1 MMPVVI
7 LAGGLATRLGSL
19 TVDTP
24 KSLIRINEIPFVI
37 HQLNLLKESGFDSI
51 HFCLG
56 YLGEKIE
63 EIIRKHEISNFF
75 KISFS
80 YDGLNQL
87 GSGGAIKNT
96 LNSLPEF
103 FFVMY
108 GDSYLRVD
116 YRKIETYFN
125 KNKNSSK
132 NNLMTIIN
140 NKNRWDKSNVVFK
153 GNKILSYSKG
163 KASEDMNYIDY
174 GLSIFS
180 SETFDKINKNIKFDL
195 SNYLSFLAKKDLLLP
210 YEITNRFYEVG
221 SLKGINDLTKL
232 LK

>member
-1 MMPVVI
+1 
-7 LAGGLATRLGSL
+7 LG
-19 TVDTP
+19 T
-24 KSLIRINEIPFVI
+24 
-37 HQLNLLKESGFDSI
+37 
-51 HFCLG
+51 
-56 YLGEKIE
+56 
-63 EIIRKHEISNFF
+63 
-75 KISFS
+75 
-80 YDGLNQL
+80 
-87 GSGGAIKNT
+87 GGAIKNT

-116 YRKIETYFN
+116 YKKIETYFN

-140 NKNRWDKSNVVFK
+140 NKNRWDKSNVVYK

-163 KASEDMNYIDY
+163 KASEGKNYIDY

-180 SETFDKINKNIKFDL
+180 NETFNKINKNIKFNL
-195 SNYLSFLAKKDLLLP
+195 SDYLSFLAKKELLLS
-210 YEITNRFYEVG
+210 YEIRNRFYEVG
-221 SLKGINDLTKL
+221 SLKGINDLNKI

>member
-1 MMPVVI
+1 
-7 LAGGLATRLGSL
+7 
-19 TVDTP
+19 
-24 KSLIRINEIPFVI
+24 
-37 HQLNLLKESGFDSI
+37 
-51 HFCLG
+51 
-56 YLGEKIE
+56 
-63 EIIRKHEISNFF
+63 
-75 KISFS
+75 
-80 YDGLNQL
+80 
-87 GSGGAIKNT
+87 
-96 LNSLPEF
+96 
-103 FFVMY
+103 
-108 GDSYLRVD
+108 
-116 YRKIETYFN
+116 
-125 KNKNSSK
+125 
-132 NNLMTIIN
+132 MTIIN